1 MKLSIKFHLD
11 NPNAKTS
18 SIFMYY
24 SYNKIRNKIQTGLSI
39 NPDCWDKKTNRAKIK
54 TNNYMVINSRLN
66 EIIAFVEDIVYHLSK
81 DDIFDNT
88 KFKSLVREKFE
99 NKKNTLLP
107 SKQITFYEYFDEF
120 IRFKES
126 NNLVTKNVILL
137 YKRSKNYLKNYAP
150 NLSFFDIDINFLT
163 EYHTYLVKKYN
174 LQYNGVAPYFK
185 NSLFVFL
192 NWAISEEI
200 STNQKFKKFNIKST
214 EVKHK
219 TYLTFDEIKQIHN
232 TTNLPNY
239 LENAKSWLMIM
250 CFTGLRVSDAL
261 KLNKSKINFE
271 TNLIEIITQKTQLK
285 VTIQITHIVKP
296 YLEKLVNGQTHSISA
311 QKLNDYYKELGKV
324 CGIDSEV
331 SIVTFSPKRK
341 ETILKK
347 YELISNH
354 CFRRTFATIS
364 LELGLQPS
372 IIMKITGHKT
382 LSSFEEYIGFT
393 TKNAVDRINDV
404 WNNLKM

>member
-11 NPNAKTS
+11 NPNANTS
-18 SIFMYY
+18 SIFMFY
-24 SYNKIRNKIQTGLSI
+24 SYNKIRNKIQTGLSVAP
-39 NPDCWDKKTNRAKIK
+39 NDWDKKTNRAKIK
-54 TNNYMVINSRLN
+54 TNNYMVINTRLS
-66 EIIAFVEDIVYHLSK
+66 EIIAFVEDIVYYLSK
-81 DDIFDNT
+81 EDSFDNN

-99 NKKNTLLP
+99 NKQNTLLP
-107 SKQITFYEYFDEF
+107 SKQITFYQYYDEF

-150 NLSFFDIDINFLT
+150 NLTFDNIDNNFLT
-163 EYHTYLVKKYN
+163 EYHTYLINKYKF
-174 LQYNGVAPYFK
+174 QYNGVKPLFT

-192 NWAISEEI
+192 NWALSEEI
-200 STNQKFKKFNIKST
+200 TLNQKYKKFNIKST

-219 TYLTFDEIKQIHN
+219 TYLTIDEIKQIHS
-232 TTNLPNY
+232 TQNLPNY
-239 LENAKSWLMIM
+239 LENAKTWLMIM

-285 VTIQITHIVKP
+285 VTIPITHIVKP
-296 YLEKLVNGQTHSISA
+296 YLEKLVNGQAHSISA
-311 QKLNDYYKELGKV
+311 QKLNNYYKELGKV
-324 CGIDSEV
+324 CKIDSEL

-404 WNNLKM
+404 WNNLKI

>member
-11 NPNAKTS
+11 DPSANTS
-18 SIFMYY
+18 SIFMFY

-39 NPDCWDKKTNRAKIK
+39 NPNDWDKKTNRAKTK
-54 TNNYMVINSRLN
+54 TNNYMVINTRLN
-66 EIIAFVEDIVYHLSK
+66 AIVNIVEDVVYQLSK
-81 DDIFDNT
+81 EDKFDNN
-88 KFKSLVREKFE
+88 KFKSLVREKLFSKE
-99 NKKNTLLP
+99 NTFLP
-107 SKQITFYEYFDEF
+107 TKQTTFFEYFNEF

-137 YKRSKNYLKNYAP
+137 YKRSLNYLKSYAP
-150 NLSFFDIDINFLT
+150 NLTFDEIDTNFLT
-163 EYHTYLVKKYN
+163 EYHTYLIKKYRF
-174 LQYNGVAPYFK
+174 QYNGVKPLFT

-200 STNQKFKKFNIKST
+200 TTNQKFKKFNIKST

-219 TYLTFDEIKQIHN
+219 TYLTLEEIKQIHN
-232 TTNLPNY
+232 TQNLPNY
-239 LENAKSWLMIM
+239 LENAKTWLMIM

-261 KLNKSKINFE
+261 KLNKSKVNFE
-271 TNLIEIITQKTQLK
+271 TNLIEIITQKTQMK
-285 VTIQITHIVKP
+285 VTIPITHIVKP
-296 YLEKLVNGQTHSISA
+296 YLEKLVNGQAHSISA

-324 CGIDSEV
+324 CKIDSEV

-354 CFRRTFATIS
+354 CFRRSFATLS

-393 TKNAVDRINDV
+393 TKNAVDKINDA

>member
-11 NPNAKTS
+11 DPNANTS
-18 SIFMYY
+18 SIYMYY
-24 SYNKIRNKIQTGLSI
+24 SYNKVRNKIQTGLSI
-39 NPDCWDKKTNRAKIK
+39 NPIDWDKKTNRAKTK
-54 TNNYMVINSRLN
+54 TNNYMVINTRLN
-66 EIIAFVEDIVYHLSK
+66 AIVNIVEDIVYQLSK
-81 DDIFDNT
+81 EDKFDNN
-88 KFKSLVREKFE
+88 KFKSLVRNKLFSKE
-99 NKKNTLLP
+99 NTFLP
-107 SKQITFYEYFDEF
+107 TKQTTFYEYFNEF

-126 NNLVTKNVILL
+126 NNLVTKNVIFL
-137 YKRSKNYLKNYAP
+137 YKRSLNYLKSYAP
-150 NLSFFDIDINFLT
+150 NLTFDDIDSNFLT
-163 EYHTYLVKKYN
+163 EYHTYLVNKFKF
-174 LQYNGVAPYFK
+174 QYNGVKPLFT

-192 NWAISEEI
+192 NWAIAEEI
-200 STNQKFKKFNIKST
+200 TTNQKFKKFNIRTT

-219 TYLTFDEIKQIHN
+219 TYLTLEEIKQIHN

-239 LENAKSWLMIM
+239 LENAKTWLMIM

-271 TNLIEIITQKTQLK
+271 TGVIEIITQKTKMK
-285 VTIQITHIVKP
+285 VIIPITYIVKP
-296 YLEKLVNGQTHSISA
+296 YLEKLVNGQAHSISA

-324 CGIDSEV
+324 CNIDSDV

-393 TKNAVDRINDV
+393 TKNAVDKINDA

>member
-11 NPNAKTS
+11 NPNANTS
-18 SIFMYY
+18 SIFMFY
-24 SYNKIRNKIQTGLSI
+24 SYNKIRNKIQTGLSVAP
-39 NPDCWDKKTNRAKIK
+39 NDWDKKTNRAKIK
-54 TNNYMVINSRLN
+54 TNNYMVINTRLS
-66 EIIAFVEDIVYHLSK
+66 EIIAFVEDIVYYLSK
-81 DDIFDNT
+81 EDSFDNN

-99 NKKNTLLP
+99 NKQNTLLP
-107 SKQITFYEYFDEF
+107 SKQITFYQYYDEF

-150 NLSFFDIDINFLT
+150 NLTFDNIDNNFLT
-163 EYHTYLVKKYN
+163 EYHTYLINKYKF
-174 LQYNGVAPYFK
+174 QYNGVKPLFT

-192 NWAISEEI
+192 NWALSEEI
-200 STNQKFKKFNIKST
+200 TLNQKYKKFNIKST

-219 TYLTFDEIKQIHN
+219 TYLTIDEIKQIHN
-232 TTNLPNY
+232 TQNLPNY
-239 LENAKSWLMIM
+239 LENAKTWLMIM

-285 VTIQITHIVKP
+285 VTIPITHIVKP
-296 YLEKLVNGQTHSISA
+296 YLEKLVNGQAHSISA
-311 QKLNDYYKELGKV
+311 QKLNNYYKELGKV
-324 CGIDSEV
+324 CKIDSEL

-393 TKNAVDRINDV
+393 TKNAVDKINDV

>member
-11 NPNAKTS
+11 NPNANTS
-18 SIFMYY
+18 SIFMFY
-24 SYNKIRNKIQTGLSI
+24 SYNKIRNKIQTGLSVAP
-39 NPDCWDKKTNRAKIK
+39 NDWDKKTNRAKIK
-54 TNNYMVINSRLN
+54 TNNYMVINTRLS
-66 EIIAFVEDIVYHLSK
+66 EIIAFVEDIVYQLSK
-81 DDIFDNT
+81 EDNFDNN
-88 KFKSLVREKFE
+88 KFKSLVREKLE
-99 NKKNTLLP
+99 NKQNTLLP

-150 NLSFFDIDINFLT
+150 NLTFDNIDNNFLT
-163 EYHTYLVKKYN
+163 EYHTYLINKYKF
-174 LQYNGVAPYFK
+174 QYNGVKPLFT

-192 NWAISEEI
+192 NWALSEEI
-200 STNQKFKKFNIKST
+200 TTNQKFKKFNIKST

-219 TYLTFDEIKQIHN
+219 TYLTIDEIKQIHY
-232 TTNLPNY
+232 TQNLPNY
-239 LENAKSWLMIM
+239 LENAKTWLMIM

-261 KLNKSKINFE
+261 KLNKSKVNFD

-285 VTIQITHIVKP
+285 VTIPITHIVKP
-296 YLEKLVNGQTHSISA
+296 YLEKLVNGQAHSISA
-311 QKLNDYYKELGKV
+311 QKLNNYYKELGKV
-324 CGIDSEV
+324 CKIDSEV

-347 YELISNH
+347 YELITNH